1 MAKSKSSSNASA
13 SAAKEEKKAK
23 RPRKDKNAPKK
34 AKSAYIIFCSEY
46 RDRVKEENPTAG
58 FGDIGRILGAKWKDM
73 SEKDKA
79 PFVKAQE
86 KDKIRAAR
94 EDAEYKAGKEAA
106 ADEDDD
112 EEEDDE

>member
-1 MAKSKSSSNASA
+1 MAKTKSSANASA
-13 SAAKEEKKAK
+13 SAAKEEKKR
-23 RPRKDKNAPKK
+23 RPRKDKDAPKK
-34 AKSAYIIFCSEY
+34 AKSAYIIFCSEH

-58 FGDIGRILGAKWKDM
+58 FGDIGRILGAKWKEM

-79 PFVKAQE
+79 PFLKAQE
-86 KDKIRAAR
+86 KDKLRAQR
-94 EDAEYKAGKEAA
+94 EDEAYKAGKAAA